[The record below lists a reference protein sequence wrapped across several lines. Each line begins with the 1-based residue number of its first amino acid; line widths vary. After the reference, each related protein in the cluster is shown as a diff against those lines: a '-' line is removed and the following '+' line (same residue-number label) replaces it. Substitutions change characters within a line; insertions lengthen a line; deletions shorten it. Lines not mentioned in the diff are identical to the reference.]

1 MDRLANAGSQKS
13 KPLYSNLF
21 FAPGLAQTN
30 KQAEEKMKNENE
42 VTGLLIFVTQFKI
55 RRLVLSEQK

>member
-1 MDRLANAGSQKS
+1 MDRLANAVSQKL

-21 FAPGLAQTN
+21 FATGLAQTN

-42 VTGLLIFVTQFKI
+42 VTVLLIFVTQFKI